1 MACKNSVFQKVLTGL
16 IIFNSVILLG
26 IIGGGFYTYKYI
38 NSGNFEKFIK
48 SKVMGDIQKALP
60 SAIENKLPSITG
72 KSIPLPIK

>member
-1 MACKNSVFQKVLTGL
+1 MVQR
-16 IIFNSVILLG
+16 
-26 IIGGGFYTYKYI
+26 
-38 NSGNFEKFIK
+38 GNFEKFIK

>member
-1 MACKNSVFQKVLTGL
+1 MLKKIIKALVFANT
-16 IIFNSVILLG
+16 IILLV
-26 IIGGGFYTYKYI
+26 IIGGGFYAYRYVT
-38 NSGNFEKFIK
+38 SGNFEKLIK

>member
-1 MACKNSVFQKVLTGL
+1 MLKKINTALVFANT
-16 IIFNSVILLG
+16 IILLG
-26 IIGGGFYTYKYI
+26 IIGGGFYAYRYVT
-38 NSGNFEKFIK
+38 SGNFEKLIK